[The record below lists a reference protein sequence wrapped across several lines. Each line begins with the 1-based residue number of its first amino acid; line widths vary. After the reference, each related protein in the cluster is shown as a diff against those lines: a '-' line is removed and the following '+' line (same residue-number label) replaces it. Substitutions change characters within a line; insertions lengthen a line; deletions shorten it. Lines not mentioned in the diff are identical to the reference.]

1 MFHVKHRRVKRP
13 PILVYG
19 GYEVNKKNVMFHVG
33 LNCQT
38 FRRNKTDY
46 SQPMVAKE
54 LGFSVENI
62 SSFENSRNDNYYIL
76 IWYLQHG
83 MTIKELLEGLEE

>member
-1 MFHVKHRRVKRP
+1 MD
-13 PILVYG
+13 
-19 GYEVNKKNVMFHVG
+19 KKNVMFHVG

-38 FRRNKTDY
+38 FRRNNTKY
-46 SQPMVAKE
+46 SQAMLARE

-76 IWYLQHG
+76 LWYLRQG
-83 MTIKELLEGLEE
+83 MTIKELLEGIDDEY

>member
-1 MFHVKHRRVKRP
+1 MD
-13 PILVYG
+13 
-19 GYEVNKKNVMFHVG
+19 KKNVMFHVG

-38 FRRNKTDY
+38 FRRNETNY
-46 SQPMVAKE
+46 SQSMVAEE
-54 LGFSVENI
+54 LGFSIENI

-76 IWYLQHG
+76 LWYLRKG

>member
-1 MFHVKHRRVKRP
+1 MD
-13 PILVYG
+13 
-19 GYEVNKKNVMFHVG
+19 KKNVMFHVG

-38 FRRNKTDY
+38 FRRNKTNY

-76 IWYLQHG
+76 LWYLRKG
-83 MTIKELLEGLEE
+83 MTIEELLEGLKEWIFRKWVWNL

>member
-1 MFHVKHRRVKRP
+1 MD
-13 PILVYG
+13 
-19 GYEVNKKNVMFHVG
+19 KKNVMFHVG
-33 LNCQT
+33 VNCQT

-46 SQPMVAKE
+46 SQSMVAEE
-54 LGFSVENI
+54 LGFSIENI

-76 IWYLQHG
+76 LWYLRKG

>member
-13 PILVYG
+13 PILLYG
-19 GYEVNKKNVMFHVG
+19 GAIMDKKNAMFHVG

-38 FRRNKTDY
+38 FRRNRTNY

-76 IWYLQHG
+76 LWYIQHG
-83 MTIKELLEGLEE
+83 MTVEELLEGIE

>member
-1 MFHVKHRRVKRP
+1 M
-13 PILVYG
+13 
-19 GYEVNKKNVMFHVG
+19 NKKNVMFHVG

-38 FRRNKTDY
+38 FRKSKTNY

-76 IWYLQHG
+76 LWYLRKG
-83 MTIKELLEGLEE
+83 MSITELFEGLEE

>member
-1 MFHVKHRRVKRP
+1 MD
-13 PILVYG
+13 
-19 GYEVNKKNVMFHVG
+19 KKNVMFHVG

-38 FRRNKTDY
+38 FRKSKTNY
-46 SQPMVAKE
+46 SQLMVAKE

-76 IWYLQHG
+76 LWYLRKG
-83 MTIKELLEGLEE
+83 MSITELFEGLEE

>member
-1 MFHVKHRRVKRP
+1 MD
-13 PILVYG
+13 
-19 GYEVNKKNVMFHVG
+19 KKNVMFHVG

-46 SQPMVAKE
+46 SQLMVAKE

-76 IWYLQHG
+76 LWYLRKG
-83 MTIKELLEGLEE
+83 MTIGELLEGLEE

>member
-1 MFHVKHRRVKRP
+1 MKVDK
-13 PILVYG
+13 
-19 GYEVNKKNVMFHVG
+19 KKNIMFHVG

-38 FRRNKTDY
+38 FRRNKTNY
-46 SQPMVAKE
+46 SQLMVAKE

-76 IWYLQHG
+76 LWYLRKG
-83 MTIKELLEGLEE
+83 MSITELLEGLEE

>member
-1 MFHVKHRRVKRP
+1 MD
-13 PILVYG
+13 
-19 GYEVNKKNVMFHVG
+19 KKNVMFHVS
-33 LNCQT
+33 LNCQN
-38 FRRNKTDY
+38 FRKSKTNY

-76 IWYLQHG
+76 LWYLSKG
-83 MTIKELLEGLEE
+83 MTITELFEGL

>member
-1 MFHVKHRRVKRP
+1 M
-13 PILVYG
+13 
-19 GYEVNKKNVMFHVG
+19 NKKNVMFHVG

-38 FRRNKTDY
+38 FRINKTNY
-46 SQPMVAKE
+46 SQTMVAKE

-76 IWYLQHG
+76 LWYLRKG
-83 MTIKELLEGLEE
+83 MTIEELLEGLKE

>member
-1 MFHVKHRRVKRP
+1 MKVD
-13 PILVYG
+13 
-19 GYEVNKKNVMFHVG
+19 KKNIMFHVG

-38 FRRNKTDY
+38 FRKNKTNY

-83 MTIKELLEGLEE
+83 MTIKELLEGIEE

>member
-1 MFHVKHRRVKRP
+1 MD
-13 PILVYG
+13 
-19 GYEVNKKNVMFHVG
+19 KKNVMFHVA

-38 FRRNKTDY
+38 FRKNKTNY
-46 SQPMVAKE
+46 SQSMVAEE
-54 LGFSVENI
+54 LGFSIENI

-76 IWYLQHG
+76 LWYLRKG

>member
-1 MFHVKHRRVKRP
+1 M
-13 PILVYG
+13 
-19 GYEVNKKNVMFHVG
+19 NKKNVMFHVG

-38 FRRNKTDY
+38 FRRKKTNY
-46 SQPMVAKE
+46 SQTMVAKE

-76 IWYLQHG
+76 LWYLRKG
-83 MTIKELLEGLEE
+83 MTIEELLEGLKE

>member
-1 MFHVKHRRVKRP
+1 MD
-13 PILVYG
+13 
-19 GYEVNKKNVMFHVG
+19 KKNVMFHVG
-33 LNCQT
+33 LNCQK
-38 FRRNKTDY
+38 FRKSKTSY

-76 IWYLQHG
+76 LWYLRKG
-83 MTIKELLEGLEE
+83 MSITELFEGLE

>member
-1 MFHVKHRRVKRP
+1 MD
-13 PILVYG
+13 
-19 GYEVNKKNVMFHVG
+19 KKNVMFHVG

-38 FRRNKTDY
+38 FRINKTNY
-46 SQPMVAKE
+46 SQSMVAKE
-54 LGFSVENI
+54 LGFSIENI

-76 IWYLQHG
+76 LWYLRKG

>member
-13 PILVYG
+13 PILLYG
-19 GYEVNKKNVMFHVG
+19 GAIMDKKNTMFRVG

-38 FRRNKTDY
+38 FRRNKTNY

-83 MTIKELLEGLEE
+83 MTIKELLEGIEE

>member
-1 MFHVKHRRVKRP
+1 M
-13 PILVYG
+13 
-19 GYEVNKKNVMFHVG
+19 NKKNIMFHVG

-38 FRRNKTDY
+38 FRKNKTKY

-83 MTIKELLEGLEE
+83 MTIKELLEGIQE

>member
-19 GYEVNKKNVMFHVG
+19 GYKVNKKNVMFHVG